1 MVVDVNRMRGG
12 NRRLAVVLAML
23 CVAAGA
29 GGCQATHAVGPDGS
43 RDGAAGAG
51 GAGGAGG
58 VAGKSGAAGGAGG
71 ANPLCTNSAPFD
83 RSCVSDD
90 DCVAAAQN
98 NCPAAKVVGIRASEL
113 ARFNTF
119 QQTCPPPQTR
129 GGCDNPPVPPEV
141 DDGSPLYSDAQAKV
155 ACQAG
160 TCTTYS
166 STCGHVCGA
175 GTSCFSCATAGGS
188 FAACTARCTSS
199 ACQDPGFPSCQGIN
213 FFEGPLTEVQ
223 EQFCAP
229 AGVVC
234 CQPCTSATDA
244 GGPDARGDAAA
255 D

>member
-1 MVVDVNRMRGG
+1 MVVDLNWMRGG
-12 NRRLAVVLAML
+12 NRGLAVVLAML

-29 GGCQATHAVGPDGS
+29 GGCQATHAAGPDGS
-43 RDGAAGAG
+43 RDGAA

-58 VAGKSGAAGGAGG
+58 VAGKSGAAGGAAG

-83 RSCVSDD
+83 RSCASDD
-90 DCVAAAQN
+90 DCAVGARN
-98 NCPAAKVVGIRASEL
+98 DCPAAKYVGIRASEL

-129 GGCDNPPVPPEV
+129 GGCDSPPVPAEV
-141 DDGSPLYSDAQAKV
+141 DDGSPIYSDAQPKV

-188 FAACTARCTSS
+188 FAACTARCGTSS
-199 ACQDPGFPSCQGIN
+199 ACQDPGFPSCQGVS
-213 FFEGPLTEVQ
+213 FLEGAIIEVQ
-223 EQFCAP
+223 EAFCAL

-234 CQPCTSATDA
+234 CHPCTSPTD
-244 GGPDARGDAAA
+244 GGGTDARGDATA